1 MGEVLKDF
9 PAKFACLSFEFIYF
23 AFKLAQI
30 GFAMPI
36 IIQFS
41 SFVFNLGFWSKG
53 FLDLSFNLETAQL
66 AFKLIFTCR
75 RVIFIIQIN
84 TCHSYS

>member
-1 MGEVLKDF
+1 MKDF
-9 PAKFACLSFEFIYF
+9 PAKFACLSFEFICF

-30 GFAMPI
+30 GFAMLI

-53 FLDLSFNLETAQL
+53 FIDLSF
-66 AFKLIFTCR
+66 I
-75 RVIFIIQIN
+75 
-84 TCHSYS
+84 